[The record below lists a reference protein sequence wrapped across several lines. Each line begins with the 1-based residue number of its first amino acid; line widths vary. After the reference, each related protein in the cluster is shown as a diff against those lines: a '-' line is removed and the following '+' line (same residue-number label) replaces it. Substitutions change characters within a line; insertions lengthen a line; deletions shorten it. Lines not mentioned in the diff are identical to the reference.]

1 MQSMAKVTVEQSH
14 AARLY
19 QASGAE
25 AWGVSLAAFRARLD
39 GCVAHALDGA
49 DAART
54 EVGRLADALH
64 VRDLA
69 LAMACEAG
77 DARAWDHFAAEYRP
91 ILQRAA
97 AAIDSTGRAAEL
109 ADSLFADLYG
119 TEVRDGERRSLFRYF
134 HGRSRLATWLRA
146 VLAQRHVDRIRQD
159 RRTESLPDEEP
170 PARPA
175 TGNGHAHPEH
185 QRFTTAMD
193 AALRAA
199 IDALAPRD
207 RMLLGFYYLQNMKLA
222 AIGRL
227 LKEHE
232 ATVSRHLTR
241 IRADLRDRIESELRR
256 AHAMDDEAVAE
267 CFRAVASDAGPLNLG
282 DLLGPAA
289 VLESSAPARK
299 NPRPG
304 RSST

>member
-1 MQSMAKVTVEQSH
+1 MAKGRVEPAH
-14 AARLY
+14 VARLY
-19 QASGAE
+19 QSSGAG
-25 AWGVSLAAFRARLD
+25 AWGVSHAAFGARLD

-49 DAART
+49 DAAPAD
-54 EVGRLADALH
+54 VARLADGLH

-77 DARAWDHFAAEYRP
+77 DSRAWDHFAAEYRP

-97 AAIDSTGRAAEL
+97 AAIDSTGRATDL

-119 TEVRDGERRSLFRYF
+119 TEIRDGERRSLFRYF
-134 HGRSRLATWLRA
+134 HGRSKLATWLRA
-146 VLAQRHVDRIRQD
+146 VLAQRHVDRIRQN
-159 RRTESLPDEEP
+159 RRTESLPEEELPAHP
-170 PARPA
+170 P
-175 TGNGHAHPEH
+175 TGNGSAHPDHE
-185 QRFTTAMD
+185 RFTSAMN

-199 IDALAPRD
+199 IDALPTRD

-241 IRADLRDRIESELRR
+241 IRADLRERIASELRR

-282 DLLGPAA
+282 ELLGPAVA
-289 VLESSAPARK
+289 LERSVPARK
-299 NPRPG
+299 NARPG